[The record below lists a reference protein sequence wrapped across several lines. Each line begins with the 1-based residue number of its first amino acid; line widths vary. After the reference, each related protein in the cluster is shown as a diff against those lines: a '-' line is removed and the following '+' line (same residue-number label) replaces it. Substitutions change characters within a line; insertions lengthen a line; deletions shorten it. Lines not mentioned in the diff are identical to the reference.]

1 MKKVMILMVMAIM
14 VPGAANAVLT
24 SWDYS
29 YEGDY
34 APNSASQPS
43 PKWTYY
49 LTGNVTHGS
58 TDGIYTLDTQT
69 APATGASQ
77 MYFWIN
83 GATTY
88 LDPSSPNGTVIEWR
102 MKMDPTSGFHYMDI
116 GDGTNIY
123 NFTFRT
129 FDFYAGGGWVA
140 ADMDGE
146 FQIIRAEITPGVK
159 ADIYLNDV
167 YQTTHP
173 GYANTTLN
181 GIEFGDTS
189 SSRASIA
196 QWDYIRWAEIPEP
209 ATITLLGLG
218 GLLIRRKK

>member
-1 MKKVMILMVMAIM
+1 MKKVMILVVMVILM
-14 VPGAANAVLT
+14 PGVANAVLT

-43 PKWTYY
+43 PKWNYY
-49 LTGNVTHGS
+49 LSGSITHDATG
-58 TDGIYTLDTQT
+58 GIYTLDTQT

-83 GATTY
+83 NATVY
-88 LDPSSPNGTVIEWR
+88 LDPSNPNGTVIEWR
-102 MKMDPTSGFHYMDI
+102 MKMDSTSGFHYMDI
-116 GDGTNIY
+116 GDGSKIY
-123 NFTFRT
+123 NFTFMT
-129 FDFYAGGGWVA
+129 NQFYAGSYVTT
-140 ADMDGE
+140 DMTE
-146 FQIIRAEITPGVK
+146 FQIIRAEITPGVS

-189 SSRASIA
+189 SSRASITH
-196 QWDYIRWAEIPEP
+196 WDYIRWAAIPEP
-209 ATITLLGLG
+209 ATIALLGLG